1 MKQTVPV
8 LTIPSSSLVFN
19 AEGTQVAVVQD
30 GKAYFRKISVGRDLG
45 TQLEVVDGLT
55 ADDVVVSN
63 PGERLVDGVEVQVAG
78 KPGGQG
84 KPQGEKVA
92 SGG

>member
-1 MKQTVPV
+1 
-8 LTIPSSSLVFN
+8 
-19 AEGTQVAVVQD
+19 
-30 GKAYFRKISVGRDLG
+30 LG
-45 TQLEVVDGLT
+45 TQLEVVDGLS

-78 KPGGQG
+78 KPGDQG

-92 SGG
+92 AGG